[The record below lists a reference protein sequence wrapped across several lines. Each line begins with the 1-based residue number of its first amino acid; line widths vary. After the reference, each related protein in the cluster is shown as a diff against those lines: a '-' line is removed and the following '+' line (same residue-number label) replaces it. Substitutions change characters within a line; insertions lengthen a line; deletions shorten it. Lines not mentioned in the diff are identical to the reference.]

1 MRYIN
6 ETNRK
11 PGAILAFALVPLSG
25 LTTDMYLPSFPEM
38 TNVFHTSDAAIQM
51 TLTVFLISYG
61 IGQFIAGTILD
72 SFGRYRPSLLA
83 LLVFIFSNFL
93 IIHSKSIEWIYA
105 YRTLQ
110 GLCVSFIAVGKRT
123 YFVDVYTGKKQKSY
137 TALNTIV
144 WAVAPISAPFLG
156 GYLEKHFSWNASFY
170 FLGAY
175 ALILFILEL
184 FLSGETLK
192 QKSEFKLKPI
202 LNTYGKLLNARDFS
216 VGVVVLGI
224 SYCMV
229 MAFNMSIP
237 FIIEK
242 KFLLSPVATG
252 YCALCSGTSILIGG
266 LIGRKMSINFL
277 YNKLWYLTL
286 LQLVAI
292 IVMYLMAP
300 QLNSIIIL
308 MAFVVFI
315 HGIEGLVYNLFFTHC
330 LTRFPQN
337 AATAG
342 GITGGGSYIVVSSTI
357 SVLLG
362 ILSVNNQKMLTACYL
377 LLCLMI
383 IVLLWL
389 FKRSINGANKRMMVS
404 DRIQSKPDNN
414 SYALPN

>member
-1 MRYIN
+1 MRLIN
-6 ETNRK
+6 EHNRK

-38 TNVFHTSDAAIQM
+38 THVFHTSDAAIQM

-61 IGQFIAGTILD
+61 IGQFVAGTILD
-72 SFGRYRPSLLA
+72 SFGRYKPSLLA

-93 IIHSKSIEWIYA
+93 IINSRDIHWIYL
-105 YRTLQ
+105 YRALQ
-110 GLCVSFIAVGKRT
+110 GLCVSFIAVAKRT
-123 YFVDVYTGKKQKSY
+123 YFVDVYTGQKQKSY

-170 FLGAY
+170 FLGCY
-175 ALILFILEL
+175 ALILFILEIL
-184 FLSGETLK
+184 YSGETLK
-192 QKSEFKLKPI
+192 EKALFQLKPI
-202 LNTYGKLLNARDFS
+202 LKTYGRLLNTRDFTA
-216 VGVVVLGI
+216 GVVILGV

-242 KFLLSPVATG
+242 KFHLSPVVTG

-266 LIGRKMSINFL
+266 LIGRKISIDYL

-286 LQLVAI
+286 LQLGSIVLMFFAI
-292 IVMYLMAP
+292 PYLG
-300 QLNSIIIL
+300 NIFIL
-308 MAFVVFI
+308 MTFVVFI
-315 HGIEGLVYNLFFTHC
+315 HGIEGLIYNLFFTHC

-342 GITGGGSYIVVSSTI
+342 GITGGGSYIIVSSTI
-357 SVLLG
+357 SIILG
-362 ILSVNNQKMLTACYL
+362 ILSVTNQKMLTLSYL
-377 LLCLMI
+377 ILCLLI
-383 IVLLWL
+383 IILLFF
-389 FKRSINGANKRMMVS
+389 FKKSINGANKRMMVL
-404 DRIQSKPDNN
+404 DRKQTNLQN
-414 SYALPN
+414 EAYALH